1 MAKLSRIPLL
11 LSFTWELFIMRNT
24 MMRTTIKQ
32 RAVIWLGLLMMS
44 LPVTARQAATLP
56 QATEQKINDISQMLR
71 DNPQVVDDLH
81 ESLQRYVHQQ
91 NQFDAVLKQHHD
103 YIYNNPDQ
111 PSYGA
116 KQPKLTIAFFTDY
129 SCPWCKKLTPVLQ
142 QLADKY
148 PELKVVDILV
158 PLKEINSDE
167 NSASYALNTWQ
178 NQPTKFAQVSE
189 LLVNKPGSHN
199 PGSLLRVAKKT
210 DTRQQLEP
218 QDKTHQ
224 QVTKNYQL
232 FAQLG
237 LQGTPAMLIGD
248 QVIPGYLPIE
258 KLEPIIQAQLAK

>member
-1 MAKLSRIPLL
+1 MK
-11 LSFTWELFIMRNT
+11 
-24 MMRTTIKQ
+24 TTIKQ
-32 RAVIWLGLLMMS
+32 RALIWISLLMVS
-44 LPVTARQAATLP
+44 LSTTTTLYAAALP
-56 QATEQKINDISQMLR
+56 QETEQKINEIEQLLR
-71 DNPQVVDDLH
+71 DNPQVVDGLH

-91 NQFDAVLKQHHD
+91 NQFDAVLKQHND

-116 KQPKLTIAFFTDY
+116 KNPKLTIAFFTDH

-142 QLADKY
+142 QLAEKY
-148 PELKVVDILV
+148 PEIKVVDILV
-158 PLKEINSDE
+158 PLKEINSE
-167 NSASYALNTWQ
+167 QNSATYALNTWQ
-178 NQPTKFAQVSE
+178 NNASKFAEVSE
-189 LLVNKPGSHN
+189 LLVKKPGSHN
-199 PGSLLRVAKKT
+199 PASLLQVAKKT
-210 DTRQQLEP
+210 DTREQLEEIE
-218 QDKTHQ
+218 KTQQ